1 MEGVTILVVDD
12 EFRMKKLVKDF
23 LLKEDCTV
31 LEAGDGEEA
40 IKVFNENKEKINLI
54 LLDVMMPKLDGW
66 SVLRQIRQESK
77 VPVIMLT
84 ARGEE
89 QDELF
94 GFELGVDEYISKP
107 FSPKILV
114 ARIKAIL
121 NRTEGKQKENKNYGG
136 IEINTEGRTVSVDGK
151 QIELSLR
158 EYELLKY
165 LLDNENVALSR
176 DKILNNVWNYD
187 YYGDSRTID
196 SHIKKI
202 RHKLG
207 KKGKYIKTIRGV
219 GYKFEVKMKLKNTF
233 KSIRFRLFGTLC
245 VSIVLIIFCLI
256 IINNVVLETFY
267 LYSKTSTAIHI
278 CQSINSYY
286 NGIFTYN
293 IKDKLREQERTNNI
307 DILILDENF
316 DVVYCSNQE
325 IIDSVNKLE
334 SIYGSRNKIIYSRN
348 NVIVQ
353 SIEDAKDNQ
362 YLMLKASLDNGY
374 TAYIKIQVKPIKAT
388 VRVSN
393 DLLLIIGVLMIIIA
407 AVIASVI
414 ANKFTKPILQLN
426 RITKKMA
433 NLDFSQRYRISD
445 TEDEINMLGRN
456 INEMSDKLELTIN
469 RLQSNNSKLE
479 QNIEEK
485 SKIDEM
491 RKQFI
496 SDVSHELKTPIALIQ
511 GYAEGLIENVNSD
524 EESRKFYAEVILD
537 ESNKMDT
544 MVKRLLELM
553 KLEYQERKFNDTEF
567 DLTELIKEELRRNT
581 VVIKENNIK
590 IEFEDKKKI
599 KVFADQEYIE
609 QVVSNYLTNA
619 IKHAEEKNGEKKI
632 IIRTENKKDKVR
644 LYVYNTG
651 ENIPKEYINKIWG
664 RFYKIDSSRNR
675 NSGGTGIGL
684 ALVKA
689 IMNNYNNEYGVKN
702 HEEGVEF
709 YCDINR
715 KSH

>member
-1 MEGVTILVVDD
+1 
-12 EFRMKKLVKDF
+12 
-23 LLKEDCTV
+23 
-31 LEAGDGEEA
+31 
-40 IKVFNENKEKINLI
+40 
-54 LLDVMMPKLDGW
+54 
-66 SVLRQIRQESK
+66 
-77 VPVIMLT
+77 
-84 ARGEE
+84 
-89 QDELF
+89 
-94 GFELGVDEYISKP
+94 
-107 FSPKILV
+107 
-114 ARIKAIL
+114 
-121 NRTEGKQKENKNYGG
+121 
-136 IEINTEGRTVSVDGK
+136 
-151 QIELSLR
+151 
-158 EYELLKY
+158 
-165 LLDNENVALSR
+165 
-176 DKILNNVWNYD
+176 
-187 YYGDSRTID
+187 
-196 SHIKKI
+196 
-202 RHKLG
+202 
-207 KKGKYIKTIRGV
+207 
-219 GYKFEVKMKLKNTF
+219 MKLNNTF

-245 VSIVLIIFCLI
+245 ISIVLIIFCLI

-267 LYSKTSTAIHI
+267 LYSKTTTAVNI
-278 CQSINSYY
+278 SEGINDYY
-286 NGIFTYN
+286 NGVFTYN
-293 IKDKLREQERTNNI
+293 INDRLREQERKNNI
-307 DILILDENF
+307 DILILDESFN
-316 DVVYCSNQE
+316 VVYCSNQE
-325 IIDSVNKLE
+325 IIESVNILN
-334 SIYGSRNKIIYSRN
+334 SVYNIRSNLIYS
-348 NVIVQ
+348 Q
-353 SIEDAKDNQ
+353 SNILIQKVEESKNNQ
-362 YLMLKASLDNGY
+362 YLLLRAYLDNGY
-374 TAYIKIQVKPIKAT
+374 TNYIKIQIQPIKET
-388 VRVSN
+388 VRISN

-407 AVIASVI
+407 AVIASII

-426 RITKKMA
+426 RITKRMA

-537 ESNKMDT
+537 ESNKIDT

-590 IEFEDKKKI
+590 IEVEDKKKI

-619 IKHAEEKNGEKKI
+619 IKHAEEKNSEKKI
-632 IIRTENKKDKVR
+632 IIRTENRKDKVR
-644 LYVYNTG
+644 LFVYNTG

-664 RFYKIDSSRNR
+664 RFYKVDSSRNR
-675 NSGGTGIGL
+675 NTGGTGIGL

-689 IMNNYNNEYGVKN
+689 IMNNYNNEYGVRN
-702 HEEGVEF
+702 LENGVEF
-709 YCDINR
+709 YCDIN
-715 KSH
+715 KKA

>member
-1 MEGVTILVVDD
+1 M
-12 EFRMKKLVKDF
+12 DF
-23 LLKEDCTV
+23 
-31 LEAGDGEEA
+31 
-40 IKVFNENKEKINLI
+40 
-54 LLDVMMPKLDGW
+54 
-66 SVLRQIRQESK
+66 
-77 VPVIMLT
+77 
-84 ARGEE
+84 
-89 QDELF
+89 
-94 GFELGVDEYISKP
+94 
-107 FSPKILV
+107 
-114 ARIKAIL
+114 
-121 NRTEGKQKENKNYGG
+121 
-136 IEINTEGRTVSVDGK
+136 
-151 QIELSLR
+151 
-158 EYELLKY
+158 
-165 LLDNENVALSR
+165 
-176 DKILNNVWNYD
+176 
-187 YYGDSRTID
+187 
-196 SHIKKI
+196 
-202 RHKLG
+202 
-207 KKGKYIKTIRGV
+207 
-219 GYKFEVKMKLKNTF
+219 KMKLKNTF

-325 IIDSVNKLE
+325 IIDSVNVLE
-334 SIYGSRNKIIYSRN
+334 SVHSFRSSIIYSQN
-348 NVIVQ
+348 NIVVQ
-353 SIEDAKDNQ
+353 SIDESKTNE
-362 YLMLKASLDNGY
+362 YLMLKANLDNGY
-374 TAYIKIQVKPIKAT
+374 ITYIKIQIEPIKET
-388 VRVSN
+388 VKISN
-393 DLLLIIGVLMIIIA
+393 DLLVIIGVLMIIIA

-524 EESRKFYAEVILD
+524 EESKKFYAEVILD

-590 IEFEDKKKI
+590 IEFDEKKKI

-619 IKHAEEKNGEKKI
+619 IKHADEKNGEKKI

-644 LYVYNTG
+644 LFVYNTG

-664 RFYKIDSSRNR
+664 RFYKVDSSRNR
-675 NSGGTGIGL
+675 NAGGTGIGL

-689 IMNNYNNEYGVKN
+689 IMNNYNNEYGVRN
-702 HEEGVEF
+702 LENGVEF
-709 YCDINR
+709 YCDIN
-715 KSH
+715 KKA